1 MSYLIDTNTLI
12 EAKNRYYPFEIV
24 PGFWEFIKTSIQNG
38 TIFMTKMVYNELRQ
52 GDDDLSDWIGTEILR
67 DNLFDDGEQNI
78 QRQYRLM
85 ANEISNGVISQ
96 NFRQNYIDEFLA
108 KADLWLI
115 ATAKVNGFT
124 VVTNENF
131 IRDLQPYKVKIP
143 NICAYYEVACI
154 TPFEMLQRLN
164 MRLVL
169 Q

>member
-1 MSYLIDTNTLI
+1 MSYLIDTNILI

-38 TIFMTKMVYNELRQ
+38 TIFMTKMVYDELKQ
-52 GDDDLSDWIGTEILR
+52 GDDDLSNWINREISR

-78 QRQYRLM
+78 QQQYALM
-85 ANEISNGVISQ
+85 ANDINERIISQ
-96 NFRQNYIDEFLA
+96 NFKQVEIDRFLE

-115 ATAKVNGFT
+115 AAAKINGFT
-124 VVTNENF
+124 VVTRENF
-131 IRDLQPYKVKIP
+131 ISDPKPYKVKIP

>member
-1 MSYLIDTNTLI
+1 MSYLIDTNILI

-24 PGFWEFIKTSIQNG
+24 PGFWKFIKTSIQNG
-38 TIFMTKMVYNELRQ
+38 TIFMTKMVYDELRQ
-52 GDDDLSDWIGTEILR
+52 GDDDLSRWVQQEILR

-78 QRQYRLM
+78 QQQYALM
-85 ANEISNGVISQ
+85 ANDINERIISK
-96 NFRQNYIDEFLA
+96 NFKQNYIDEFLA

-115 ATAKVNGFT
+115 AAAKINNFT
-124 VVTNENF
+124 VVTNEDF

-154 TPFEMLQRLN
+154 TPFEMLQNLN
-164 MRLVL
+164 MRLIL